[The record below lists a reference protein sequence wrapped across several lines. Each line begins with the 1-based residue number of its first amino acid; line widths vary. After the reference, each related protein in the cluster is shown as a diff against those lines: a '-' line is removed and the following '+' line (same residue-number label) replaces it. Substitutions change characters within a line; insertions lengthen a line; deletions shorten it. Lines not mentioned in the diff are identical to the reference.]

1 MTISRLS
8 VIPTA
13 IIATLTLAGCHRA
26 DSATQAE
33 RNEAA
38 ARYIPPPTQGPTP
51 LPGQA
56 HAETLAAYVGH
67 YPNEPIDGVL
77 FFDRTEVASALDAAV
92 RDPKLRRTY
101 INTDVVTV
109 PIFRIGTNYATNG
122 CEPHNCAEHNW
133 TLVVPAAGGA
143 ARACY
148 HDATTMGA
156 TSRWYENGTPA
167 TKPGACPSA

>member
-1 MTISRLS
+1 MIRVAAVPALMLALCGLS
-8 VIPTA
+8 A
-13 IIATLTLAGCHRA
+13 CHRA
-26 DSATQAE
+26 DKEAKAE
-33 RNEAA
+33 QNAA
-38 ARYIPPPTQGPTP
+38 AAHFVPPPTQKPDP

-56 HAETLAAYVGH
+56 HTEGLDAYIGH

-77 FFDRTEVASALDAAV
+77 FHDRTEVATALDAAV
-92 RDPKLRRTY
+92 RDPKLRRTF

-109 PIFRIGTNYATNG
+109 PIFRLGKDYASNG
-122 CEPHNCAEHNW
+122 CEPHNCADHNW
-133 TLVVPAAGGA
+133 TLVVPAAGGT

-148 HDATTMGA
+148 HDATMMGA